1 KGFNKDF
8 VKTYNDS
15 IGLEN
20 LIKEKLSK
28 ANLDTDFKIKHY
40 EVEMNT
46 LKRKEKE
53 FDDLFEE
60 LKSLVDTIPFED
72 KDKEEMLKKINDIK
86 HTNTNSKGD

>member
-1 KGFNKDF
+1 M
-8 VKTYNDS
+8 
-15 IGLEN
+15 I
-20 LIKEKLSK
+20 LIL
-28 ANLDTDFKIKHY
+28 KIKHY